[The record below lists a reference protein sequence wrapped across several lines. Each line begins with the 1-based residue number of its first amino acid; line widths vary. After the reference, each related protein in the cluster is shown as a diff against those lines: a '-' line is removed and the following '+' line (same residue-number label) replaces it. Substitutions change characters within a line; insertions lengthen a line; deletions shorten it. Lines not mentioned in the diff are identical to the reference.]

1 MERETNSYALW
12 DVLAFLCSQE
22 ETQSM
27 LSENLRW
34 DCPRCWNPLT
44 WSHCDTCCG

>member
-1 MERETNSYALW
+1 MEKETNSYTLG

-27 LSENLRW
+27 LSENLKW
-34 DCPRCWNPLT
+34 VCPSCWNPLI
-44 WSHCDTCCG
+44 WSRCTTCNG